1 MNKKAKTATLVT
13 LAVILM
19 LSALFVLAAKPQCN
33 DRIDNDGD
41 GLIDYPADPGCAWRG
56 DNDEFNPPTTTTT
69 IPNNTTT
76 TSSTTSSTTVVGNIT
91 G

>member
-19 LSALFVLAAKPQCN
+19 LSALFVFAAKPQCK
-33 DRIDNDGD
+33 DRLDNDGD
-41 GLIDYPADPGCAWRG
+41 LLIDYPADPGCTSPT
-56 DNDEFNPPTTTTT
+56 DNNEFNPTTSTTT
-69 IPNNTTT
+69 II
-76 TSSTTSSTTVVGNIT
+76 GNLT